1 MLYYILKGSGLGGN
15 AEKKGQEEINIKM
28 KNRKNKMDKVGWYA
42 ERRVGR
48 GATTGC
54 HNMAYPCQNRG
65 KATA

>member
-1 MLYYILKGSGLGGN
+1 
-15 AEKKGQEEINIKM
+15 M
-28 KNRKNKMDKVGWYA
+28 KNRKKNKMDKVGGYA
-42 ERRVGR
+42 ER

>member
-1 MLYYILKGSGLGGN
+1 MDKVGMQTLHCF
-15 AEKKGQEEINIKM
+15 AERRVGRDRKM
-28 KNRKNKMDKVGWYA
+28 KNRKDKMDKVGGYA

>member
-1 MLYYILKGSGLGGN
+1 MQ
-15 AEKKGQEEINIKM
+15 KKGVRKSKDKHEKM
-28 KNRKNKMDKVGWYA
+28 KKVRWTKWGGYA

>member
-1 MLYYILKGSGLGGN
+1 MQEFKKKKIDKVGGC
-15 AEKKGQEEINIKM
+15 AEWRVGRDKKM
-28 KNRKNKMDKVGWYA
+28 KNRKDKIDKVGGYA

-48 GATTGC
+48 GATTDC